1 MISPIKFLMLVFL
14 VVSPA
19 VYAENYATNNATNNE
34 IQFSTTLSDGQFD
47 EAVTITFSDSDKTCK
62 LHVKASLL
70 KQFLSVFDID
80 APPATDSCIF
90 KPTKRVQSYNITGL
104 LEEEDENGERIRT
117 KGTGEGTILNIVD
130 EYNKIDQAQS
140 IDDLFK
146 AYRDAVTKIN
156 ADLPKNQQIPQLTF
170 KNKET
175 EKSVSDYQQNND
187 LALPKAYIKMITEY
201 GYPEVGNFI
210 DLGKQRSIS
219 SIYES
224 DYGYTKKQYYY
235 HKGIEKNKA
244 FYQEGDDVY
253 YIFQDNAKAL
263 VACNGEPLI
272 IYTIATEGDY
282 SPTSLKKF
290 LGNEGADCNEFF
302 KFIKNQL
309 VDHFV
314 NSISESINHVLP
326 VYKNKRLKADLTYDR
341 LDNTLDYYFEYNDIF
356 Y

>member
-1 MISPIKFLMLVFL
+1 MISPFKFFILVFL

-19 VYAENYATNNATNNE
+19 VYAANDDTNNE

-62 LHVKASLL
+62 LHVKESPLRW
-70 KQFLSVFDID
+70 FLSILDIGD
-80 APPATDSCIF
+80 PLMTDSCSF
-90 KPTKRVQSYNITGL
+90 KPTKRVQSFNITGL
-104 LEEEDENGERIRT
+104 LEEEDENGERIKT

-130 EYNKIDQAQS
+130 EYNKIDQAQT

-156 ADLPKNQQIPQLTF
+156 TDLPKNQQIPQLTF
-170 KNKET
+170 NNKET
-175 EKSVSDYQQNND
+175 VKSVSDYQKNND
-187 LALPKAYIKMITEY
+187 LSLPKAYIKMITQY
-201 GYPEVGNFI
+201 GYPEVGKFI
-210 DLGKQRSIS
+210 ALGKQRSIS

-263 VACNGEPLI
+263 VACNGEPLV

-282 SPTSLKKF
+282 SPTNLKKF
-290 LGNEGADCNEFF
+290 LGNEGADCSGFF

-341 LDNTLDYYFEYNDIF
+341 FDNTLDYYFEYNDIF